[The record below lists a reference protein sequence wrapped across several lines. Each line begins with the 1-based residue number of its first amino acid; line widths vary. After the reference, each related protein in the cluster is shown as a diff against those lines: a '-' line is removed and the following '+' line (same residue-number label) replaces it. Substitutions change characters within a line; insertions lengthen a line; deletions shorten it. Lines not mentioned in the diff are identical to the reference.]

1 MYNTYCEQCGQSFE
15 AERVR
20 FPAFCSDKCR
30 VKHHRQQ
37 GNRAKRA
44 KAIERLGFE
53 TGLAFIIDHEDGE
66 PASKRFK
73 YLSSRALY
81 LALTDLGFEW
91 TEKAGEW
98 QRRNNQLL

>member
-1 MYNTYCEQCGQSFE
+1 MYNNTCDQCGISFE

-37 GNRAKRA
+37 GNNAKKK

-53 TGLAFIIDHEDGE
+53 TGLYHVTDDEGNRAHQ
-66 PASKRFK
+66 RLK
-73 YLSSRALY
+73 YLSSKALY
-81 LALTDLGFEW
+81 LALSDLGFEW
-91 TEKAGEW
+91 KAGEW
-98 QRRNNQLL
+98 QRRSEQLL